1 MSHHDHHNQP
11 SGRNQYGI
19 TPEDMKALRS
29 RSTTPTEIPYK
40 DGFHDKPRQA
50 EHTPLKYA
58 AVILGDRCFIGWRH
72 ADIMSHMRSIGL
84 LKTVTQEQQGFVDA
98 EGFWWSR
105 RHSKGIA
112 GRCRQLRNVPHTLTS
127 EHLWGPEGEPLEP
140 DEERDE

>member
-11 SGRNQYGI
+11 RGRNQYGI
-19 TPEDMKALRS
+19 TEEDMKGLRS

-84 LKTVTQEQQGFVDA
+84 LKTVTQGQQGFVDA
-98 EGFWWSR
+98 DGFWWSR
-105 RHSKGIA
+105 WHSRGIA
-112 GRCRQLRNVPHTLTS
+112 SRCRQLRNVPHTLTS
-127 EHLWGPEGEPLEP
+127 EHLWGREGEPLEP
-140 DEERDE
+140 EEERDE